1 MIKDNYF
8 SYCPWTK
15 VLHFLKK
22 PIIKNLYRGLVPKS
36 FRKKFECFVDE
47 KQQVYT
53 AEQFHTF
60 IQFYLDKKLSAFH
73 LEPVK
78 KELVG
83 KKIIWQYWAQGIENC
98 PPIVKACFSSVDHFK
113 GEYEI
118 IRLDDNN
125 LSDYLH
131 LPQFI
136 LDKKNLNSN
145 FKHAFFADL
154 IRIALLDVYGGV
166 WLDATIFLTEKFP
179 NKITG
184 MDYFMFHR
192 SPDTL
197 CKEKWVQYDP
207 AYFGWK
213 DSHKVNVLNSFIVA
227 KKENKVIHLLFELL
241 MNFWRVQ
248 DTIPH
253 YFFFQIMYDELFH
266 HNHLKENLC
275 EVIDDTLPHLLHYN
289 LNADFDKHEF
299 DMIKE
304 KIGIHKLRYIK
315 SIKSGS
321 YYEYLINFEYK
332 GFGDNNDQ

>member
-15 VLHFLKK
+15 FLHFLKK
-22 PIIKNLYRGLVPKS
+22 PIVKNLYRGLVPKPY
-36 FRKKFECFVDE
+36 RKKFECFIDE

-60 IQFYLDKKLSAFH
+60 IQFYLDKKLSTFH

-154 IRIALLDVYGGV
+154 IRIALLDVYGGI
-166 WLDATIFLTEKFP
+166 WLDATIFLTNHLP
-179 NKITG
+179 DKILN
-184 MDYFMFHR
+184 MDYFMFQR
-192 SPDTL
+192 SQDAPN
-197 CKEKWVQYDP
+197 KEKWIEYDP

-213 DSHKVNVLNSFIVA
+213 DPHKVNVLNSFIVA
-227 KKENKVIHLLFELL
+227 KKENKVIHILFEIL
-241 MNFWRVQ
+241 MNFWTVQ
-248 DTIPH
+248 EIIPH
-253 YFFFQIMYDELFH
+253 YFFFQIMYNELMI
-266 HNHLKENLC
+266 NYLDKYSC
-275 EVIDDTLPHLLHYN
+275 EIVDDTFPHLLHYN
-289 LNADFDKHEF
+289 LDKYFNKCEF
-299 DMIKE
+299 DMLKE
-304 KIGIHKLRYIK
+304 KIGIHKLRYIRNVK
-315 SIKSGS
+315 SNSF
-321 YYEYLINFEYK
+321 YEYLLNSLDK
-332 GFGDNNDQ
+332 HSGDKL